1 MLCLFLA
8 RWHWGYDPISYA
20 SFISQ
25 TVKVDLGMLTPGKW
39 ATVAYKC
46 RRLVSKGDK
55 AMVPLPGL
63 DPKGSCHSHLHR
75 MPRLTSPEDSGRL
88 FLCLLGTV
96 LVTEAPSQNGL

>member
-39 ATVAYKC
+39 ATVA
-46 RRLVSKGDK
+46 
-55 AMVPLPGL
+55 
-63 DPKGSCHSHLHR
+63 
-75 MPRLTSPEDSGRL
+75 SPI
-88 FLCLLGTV
+88 CLLSVGLGRYLPTA
-96 LVTEAPSQNGL
+96 EAACKQGR